1 MKAILRKYVSLVIML
16 SLLVLVVSLL
26 PAEGTVEASY
36 GYKASADSVQAM
48 SLSSRELSR

>member
-16 SLLVLVVSLL
+16 LLLVLIVSWL

-36 GYKASADSVQAM
+36 GYKDSTNSVQPV
-48 SLSSRELSR
+48 SLSSRELSQ